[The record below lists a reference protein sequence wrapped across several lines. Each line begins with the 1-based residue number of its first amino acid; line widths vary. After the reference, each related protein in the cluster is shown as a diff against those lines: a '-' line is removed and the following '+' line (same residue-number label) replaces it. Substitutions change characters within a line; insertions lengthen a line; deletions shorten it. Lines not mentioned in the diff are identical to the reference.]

1 MSVVLLYR
9 VVFALGGQL
18 IINFEAD
25 TASQYH
31 TVEGG
36 FVCEVLFLTRMTLLF
51 FYLKTTSILLS
62 ANLISKFR

>member
-18 IINFEAD
+18 IFNFEAD

-31 TVEGG
+31 IAEGG
-36 FVCEVLFLTRMTLLF
+36 FVCEVLFLTRMTFVVFLLKNNF
-51 FYLKTTSILLS
+51 DS
-62 ANLISKFR
+62 LICKSNF